1 MSDAHDFDLLVIGGG
16 SAGVRCARMAAQ
28 RGARVALV
36 EAAALGGTCVNAG
49 CIPKK
54 LYSYAAGYA
63 EGFAES
69 AGYGWHIG
77 EAPTLDWNALKKN
90 RAREIA
96 RLNGVYAQLLKTAGV
111 TVIQGWAKV
120 EGPHS
125 VSVDGKRHSA
135 RHMVLCTG
143 GMPFVPEVPGREL
156 AMTSEQMF
164 DLNPFPKKLVVVGG
178 GYIACEM
185 ASIFHGL
192 GAEVTLLQ
200 RGGALLAGFDGE
212 VRRFIASE
220 MGRAG
225 VEIKLN
231 WQVDGISRKDDG
243 SLCVTSSSGALCD
256 ADVVLY
262 ATGRKPLTAGLGLE
276 NAGVKLDERGAVVV
290 DANYRSNVHSIYAIG
305 DMSSTKQLTPV
316 ALAEAMALVDTLFG
330 HHKSKAEARKVDY
343 ELIPTAVFTHPNI
356 GTVGLTEEEARSKI
370 GTQDIEIYRSDFRSL
385 RHMLS
390 GSQERSFVKLVVQ
403 KSTDL
408 VVGLH
413 MVGADAGEVVQG
425 FAVAMRAGAT
435 KSLFDT
441 TIGVH
446 PTLAEEFVTL
456 REPAADD

>member
-1 MSDAHDFDLLVIGGG
+1 MTDRHEFDLLVIGGG

-28 RGARVALV
+28 RGAKVALI

-54 LYSYAAGYA
+54 LYSYAAGYG
-63 EGFAES
+63 ESFVES
-69 AGYGWHIG
+69 AGYGWRG
-77 EAPTLDWNALKKN
+77 EAPTLDWEALKKN
-90 RAREIA
+90 RAKEIG
-96 RLNGVYAQLLKTAGV
+96 RLNGVYAQLLKAAGV
-111 TVIQGWAKV
+111 TVIQGWARL
-120 EGPHS
+120 EGPHTA
-125 VSVDGKRHSA
+125 SVDGKHHRA
-135 RHMVLCTG
+135 RHIVLCTG
-143 GMPFVPEVPGREL
+143 GMPHLPDVPGREHVV
-156 AMTSEQMF
+156 TSEQMF
-164 DLNPFPKKLVVVGG
+164 DLKPFPKKLAVVGG

-231 WQVDGISRKDDG
+231 WQVEGISKRDNG
-243 SLCVTSSSGALCD
+243 SFCVTSAHGSICD

-262 ATGRKPLTAGLGLE
+262 ATGRKPLTQGLGLE
-276 NAGVKLDERGAVVV
+276 TAGVKLDERGAVVV
-290 DANYRSNVHSIYAIG
+290 DADYRSSVPSIFAIG
-305 DMSSTKQLTPV
+305 DISSTKQLTPV
-316 ALAEAMALVDTLFG
+316 ALAEAMALVDHLFG
-330 HHKSKAEARKVDY
+330 DGKRKVDY
-343 ELIPTAVFTHPNI
+343 ELVPTAVFTHPNI
-356 GTVGLTEEEARSKI
+356 GTVGRTEEQAKQDL
-370 GTQDIEIYRSDFRSL
+370 GADDIEIFRSDFRSL

-390 GSQERSFVKLVVQ
+390 GSDERSFVKLVVQ
-403 KSTDL
+403 KSTDR

-413 MVGADAGEVVQG
+413 MVGPDAGEVVQG

-435 KSLFDT
+435 KALFDT

-456 REPAADD
+456 REPAVDD

>member
-1 MSDAHDFDLLVIGGG
+1 MTARHDFDLLVIGGG

-28 RGARVALV
+28 RGASVALV
-36 EAAALGGTCVNAG
+36 EAAELGGTCVNAG

-63 EGFAES
+63 ESFVES
-69 AGYGWHIG
+69 AGYGWEG
-77 EAPTLDWNALKKN
+77 PPPTLDWDKLKSA
-90 RAREIA
+90 RAKEIS
-96 RLNGVYAQLLKTAGV
+96 RLNGVYANLLKAAKV
-111 TVIQGWAKV
+111 TVIRGWAKLD
-120 EGPHS
+120 GPHT
-125 VSVDGKRHSA
+125 VVVDGKRHSA
-135 RHMVLCTG
+135 SHIVLATG
-143 GMPFVPEVPGREL
+143 GMPNVPDVPGREHVL
-156 AMTSEQMF
+156 TSEHMF
-164 DLNPFPKKLVVVGG
+164 DIAPFPKRLAVVGG

-225 VEIKLN
+225 IDVRLN
-231 WQVDGISRKDDG
+231 WQVEAVTAHPDGTF
-243 SLCVTSSSGALCD
+243 CVTSAHGSVCD
-256 ADVVLY
+256 ADAVLY

-276 NAGVKLDERGAVVV
+276 TAGVKLNEHGAVIV
-290 DANYRSNVHSIYAIG
+290 DDRYRSNVPSIHAIG
-305 DMSSTKQLTPV
+305 DISSRMQLTPV
-316 ALAEAMALVDTLFG
+316 ALAEAMALVDILFG
-330 HHKSKAEARKVDY
+330 DGDKPARKVDY
-343 ELIPTAVFTHPNI
+343 DLVPTAVFTHPNI
-356 GTVGLTEEEARSKI
+356 GTVGRTEEKARKDF
-370 GTQDIEIYRSDFRSL
+370 GAEDVEIYRSDFRSL

-390 GSQERSFVKLVVQ
+390 GSGERSFVKLVVQ

-413 MVGADAGEVVQG
+413 MVGPDAGEVVQG

-435 KSLFDT
+435 KAVFDT

-456 REPAADD
+456 REPAVDD

>member
-1 MSDAHDFDLLVIGGG
+1 MTERHDFDLLVIGGG

-28 RGARVALV
+28 RGVRVALV
-36 EAAALGGTCVNAG
+36 EAAELGGTCVNAG

-63 EGFAES
+63 EGFVES
-69 AGYGWHIG
+69 AGYGWEG
-77 EAPTLDWNALKKN
+77 PPPTLDWDKLKSN
-90 RAREIA
+90 RAREIH
-96 RLNGVYAQLLKTAGV
+96 RLNGVYGNLLKTAGV
-111 TVIQGWAKV
+111 TVIRGWARLD
-120 EGPHS
+120 GPHT
-125 VSVDGKRHSA
+125 VVVNDGQRHSA
-135 RHMVLCTG
+135 RHIVLATG
-143 GMPFVPEVPGREL
+143 GMPHVPDVPGREHV
-156 AMTSEQMF
+156 MTSEQMF
-164 DLNPFPKKLVVVGG
+164 DLSPFPRRLAVVGG

-225 VEIKLN
+225 IDVRLN
-231 WQVDGISRKDDG
+231 WQVEGVTAHPDGTF
-243 SLCVTSSSGALCD
+243 CVTSAHGSVCD

-276 NAGVKLDERGAVVV
+276 TAGVKLDDQGAVVV
-290 DANYRSNVHSIYAIG
+290 DRNYRSNVPSIHAIG
-305 DMSSTKQLTPV
+305 DISSRKQLTPV
-316 ALAEAMALVDTLFG
+316 ALAEGMALVDILFG
-330 HHKSKAEARKVDY
+330 DGRREVDY

-356 GTVGLTEEEARSKI
+356 GTVGRTEEQARADF
-370 GTQDIEIYRSDFRSL
+370 GTGDVEIYRSDFRSL
-385 RHMLS
+385 RHTLS
-390 GSQERSFVKLVVQ
+390 GSGERSFVKLVVQ
-403 KSTDL
+403 KSTDR

-435 KSLFDT
+435 KALFDS

-456 REPAADD
+456 REPAVDG

>member
-1 MSDAHDFDLLVIGGG
+1 MTDRYDFDLLVIGGG

-28 RGARVALV
+28 RGVKVAIA

-63 EGFAES
+63 DSFSES
-69 AGYGWHIG
+69 AGYGWRG
-77 EAPTLDWNALKKN
+77 DAPTLDWEALKKA
-90 RAREIA
+90 RAGEIG
-96 RLNGVYAQLLKTAGV
+96 RLNDVYGTLLQTAGA
-111 TVIQGWAKV
+111 TLLQGWAKLD
-120 EGPHS
+120 GPHA
-125 VSVDGKRHSA
+125 VVVDGKRHSA
-135 RHMVLCTG
+135 RHIVLATG
-143 GMPFVPEVPGREL
+143 GMPHLPDVPGREFVV
-156 AMTSEQMF
+156 TSEQMF
-164 DLNPFPKKLVVVGG
+164 DLAPFPRRLAVVGG

-192 GAEVTLLQ
+192 GAQVTLLQ
-200 RGGALLAGFDGE
+200 RGGALLTGFDGE

-225 VEIKLN
+225 VDVRLN
-231 WQVDGISRKDDG
+231 WPVEGVRRRDDG
-243 SLCVTSSSGALCD
+243 SLCVTSTHGSVCD

-262 ATGRKPLTAGLGLE
+262 ATGRKPLTQGLGLE
-276 NAGVKLDERGAVVV
+276 TAGVLLDERGAVVV
-290 DANYRSNVHSIYAIG
+290 DADYRSSVPSIHAIG
-305 DMSSTKQLTPV
+305 DISSRMQLTPV

-330 HHKSKAEARKVDY
+330 DGKRKVDY
-343 ELIPTAVFTHPNI
+343 AFVPTAVFTHPNI
-356 GTVGLTEEEARSKI
+356 GTVGMTEEAACEAYGRP
-370 GTQDIEIYRSDFRSL
+370 GIEIYRADFRTL
-385 RHMLS
+385 RHTLS
-390 GSQERSFVKLVVQ
+390 GSSERSFVKLVVQ
-403 KSTDL
+403 KKTDR

-413 MVGADAGEVVQG
+413 MVGPDAGEIVQG

-435 KSLFDT
+435 KALFDS

>member
-1 MSDAHDFDLLVIGGG
+1 MSDRHDFDLLVIGGG

-28 RGARVALV
+28 RGARVALI
-36 EAAALGGTCVNAG
+36 EAAAFGGTCVNAG

-63 EGFAES
+63 EGFVES
-69 AGYGWHIG
+69 AGYGWRG
-77 EAPTLDWNALKKN
+77 EAPTLDWEALKKN
-90 RAREIA
+90 RAKEIG
-96 RLNGVYAQLLKTAGV
+96 RLNSVYAQLLKTAGV
-111 TVIQGWAKV
+111 TVIQGWAKL
-120 EGPHS
+120 EGPHTA
-125 VSVDGKRHSA
+125 SVDGKQHSA
-135 RHMVLCTG
+135 RHIVLCTG
-143 GMPFVPEVPGREL
+143 GMPHLPDVPGREY

-164 DLNPFPKKLVVVGG
+164 DLKPFPKKLAVVGG

-185 ASIFHGL
+185 ASIFNGL

-231 WQVDGISRKDDG
+231 WQVEGISKRDNG
-243 SLCVTSSSGALCD
+243 SFCVTSSHGNICE

-262 ATGRKPLTAGLGLE
+262 ATGRKPLTQGLGLE

-290 DANYRSNVHSIYAIG
+290 DGDYRSSVPSIFAIG
-305 DMSSTKQLTPV
+305 DISSSKQLTPV

-330 HHKSKAEARKVDY
+330 DGKRKVDY
-343 ELIPTAVFTHPNI
+343 DMVPTAVFTHPNI
-356 GTVGLTEEEARSKI
+356 GTVGRTEEQARQEM
-370 GTQDIEIYRSDFRSL
+370 GTEDIEIYRSDFRSL

-390 GSQERSFVKLVVQ
+390 GSDERSFVKLVVQ

-413 MVGADAGEVVQG
+413 MVGPDAGEVVQG

-435 KSLFDT
+435 KALFDT

-456 REPAADD
+456 REPAVDD

>member
-1 MSDAHDFDLLVIGGG
+1 MSDRHDFDLLVIGGG

-28 RGARVALV
+28 RGARVALI

-54 LYSYAAGYA
+54 LYSYAAGYG

-69 AGYGWHIG
+69 AGYGWRG
-77 EAPTLDWNALKKN
+77 EAPTLDWEALKHN
-90 RAREIA
+90 RAKEIH

-111 TVIQGWAKV
+111 TVIQGWARL
-120 EGPHS
+120 EGPHTA
-125 VSVDGKRHSA
+125 SVDGHRHSA
-135 RHMVLCTG
+135 RHIVLCTG
-143 GMPFVPEVPGREL
+143 GMPHVPDVPGREHVV
-156 AMTSEQMF
+156 TSEQMF
-164 DLNPFPKKLVVVGG
+164 DLKPFPKKLAVVGG

-231 WQVDGISRKDDG
+231 WQVEGISQRDDG
-243 SLCVTSSSGALCD
+243 SFCVTSADGTICD

-262 ATGRKPLTAGLGLE
+262 ATGRKPLTQGLGLE
-276 NAGVKLDERGAVVV
+276 QVGVKLDERGAVEV
-290 DANYRSNVHSIYAIG
+290 DADYRSSVPSIHAIG
-305 DMSSTKQLTPV
+305 DISSSKQLTPV
-316 ALAEAMALVDTLFG
+316 ALAEAMALVDHLFG
-330 HHKSKAEARKVDY
+330 DGKRKVDY
-343 ELIPTAVFTHPNI
+343 EMVPTAVFTHPNI
-356 GTVGLTEEEARSKI
+356 GTVGRTEEQARKDLGS
-370 GTQDIEIYRSDFRSL
+370 DDVEIYRADFKSL

-390 GSQERSFVKLVVQ
+390 GSDERSFVKLVVQ
-403 KSTDL
+403 KSTDR

-413 MVGADAGEVVQG
+413 MVGPDAGEVVQG

-435 KSLFDT
+435 KAVFDT

-456 REPAADD
+456 REPAVDD